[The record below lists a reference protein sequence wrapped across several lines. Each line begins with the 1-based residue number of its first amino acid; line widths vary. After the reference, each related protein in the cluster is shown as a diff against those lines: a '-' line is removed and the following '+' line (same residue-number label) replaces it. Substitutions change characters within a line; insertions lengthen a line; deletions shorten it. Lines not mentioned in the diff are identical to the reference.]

1 MATFKEL
8 FGEKYNPEM
17 TLLEA
22 EKLFEGKRFAD
33 LSAGEYVSKAKYDD
47 DTKQLADYKAQLEGK
62 QAEIDAAVKKAVD
75 EAKAAAK
82 GEYDKALETER
93 TAAKRKRAREK
104 AYEGLTDEQKGILDA
119 FVKDDDL
126 KLSEDGE
133 SFSNFDEATKEI
145 KEKYATLFPKDDGS
159 NDKGGLPPE
168 KGKNPEKFDEF
179 ADYAKLR

>member
-1 MATFKEL
+1 MAKLKEL
-8 FGEKYNPEM
+8 LGESYKEGM
-17 TLLEA
+17 TFEEA
-22 EKLFEGKRFAD
+22 EAALAKCNLAD
-33 LSAGEYVSKAKYDD
+33 LNKGEYVSKAKYDA
-47 DTKQLADYKAQLEGK
+47 DTKLLGEYKAQAEGK

-119 FVKDDDL
+119 FVKDEDL

-133 SFSNFDEATKEI
+133 CFSNFDEATKEI
-145 KEKYATLFPKDDGS
+145 KEKYKSLFPKDDGS
-159 NDKGGLPPE
+159 NDKGGLPPA
-168 KGKNPEKFDEF
+168 KGETPKKFDEY